1 MQMIFFVLVER
12 LSLLSCLNPFLNRY
26 VNMEFLAG
34 PALGNRLFL
43 HFEGQDEIKVS
54 FSNMY

>member
-1 MQMIFFVLVER
+1 VLVER

-43 HFEGQDEIKVS
+43 LFEGQDEIKVS